1 MEISCARR
9 NVQTFRL
16 SNAILPFEV
25 YDETDILWH
34 SLLMYVLFD
43 ILLYIQVSLSNNG
56 FDTYRL
62 KKGNYRKGEYV
73 YMTFIQYTVYH
84 EDVIFVK

>member
-1 MEISCARR
+1 
-9 NVQTFRL
+9 
-16 SNAILPFEV
+16 
-25 YDETDILWH
+25 
-34 SLLMYVLFD
+34 MYVLFD
-43 ILLYIQVSLSNNG
+43 ILLYIQVSLSNNR

-73 YMTFIQYTVYH
+73 YMTFIQYTIYH